1 MQKAK
6 ASAKAN
12 LIRESLPWIEKYR
25 PKRLDDI
32 AHQDHVVKALRKTL
46 ETANLPHL
54 LFYGPP
60 GTGKTSSILA
70 VARELYGPNLMKK
83 RVMELNASSD
93 RGINAIRNKVKNF
106 AKIAVG
112 SKDNE
117 KGYPCP
123 PYKII
128 ILDEADSMT
137 KDAQTALRRTMEAHS
152 TVTRFCIICN
162 YVTKIIEPI
171 TSRCAKFRFSALS
184 TVSMTEKL
192 KEICESEGV
201 KCDEKTLDRLIDVSG
216 GDLRRSITILQTVQN
231 VVEKGEPVTEEEI
244 VEVSGVIPSDIPR
257 TLIEACK
264 TKSFTKF
271 GKEAESV
278 IGNGYPIH
286 ELLPGLVEIIS
297 KEDSFSDVQ
306 KSKMCIAIADAERC
320 LIDGADEWL
329 QLLHILSVIAKSYAE
344 N

>member
-1 MQKAK
+1 M
-6 ASAKAN
+6 
-12 LIRESLPWIEKYR
+12 
-25 PKRLDDI
+25 
-32 AHQDHVVKALRKTL
+32 
-46 ETANLPHL
+46 
-54 LFYGPP
+54 
-60 GTGKTSSILA
+60 
-70 VARELYGPNLMKK
+70 
-83 RVMELNASSD
+83 
-93 RGINAIRNKVKNF
+93 
-106 AKIAVG
+106 
-112 SKDNE
+112 
-117 KGYPCP
+117 
-123 PYKII
+123 
-128 ILDEADSMT
+128 
-137 KDAQTALRRTMEAHS
+137 
-152 TVTRFCIICN
+152 
-162 YVTKIIEPI
+162 
-171 TSRCAKFRFSALS
+171 
-184 TVSMTEKL
+184 
-192 KEICESEGV
+192 
-201 KCDEKTLDRLIDVSG
+201 IDVSG